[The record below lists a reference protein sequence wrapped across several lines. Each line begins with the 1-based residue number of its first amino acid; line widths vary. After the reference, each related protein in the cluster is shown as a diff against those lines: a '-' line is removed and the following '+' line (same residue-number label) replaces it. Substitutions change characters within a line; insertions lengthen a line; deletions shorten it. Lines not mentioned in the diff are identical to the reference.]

1 MYQCTLG
8 NELNQIVIQ
17 DCELL
22 VDSGNTACDLLL
34 TFHEAKKFELTQSKI
49 SIRVGG
55 LTGGAII
62 VKMLPPL
69 LLTFALRDS
78 NGDVQE
84 KSASVDA
91 WVMKHEIDS
100 FNDTQSTAVV
110 SNITT
115 VTVGETPVNNPSPV
129 KHMAHGSAT
138 LGKSGCKKLKLKYD
152 FDSDEIS
159 FINAIEELPEI

>member
-1 MYQCTLG
+1 MYQCKLG

-17 DCELL
+17 NCELL

-34 TFHEAKKFELTQSKI
+34 TFHDAKKFELTPSII
-49 SIRVGG
+49 SMTVGG

-62 VKMLPPL
+62 IKMLPAL
-69 LLTFALRDS
+69 LVTFALRDA
-78 NGDVQE
+78 NGVVQE

-115 VTVGETPVNNPSPV
+115 VTVGATPVNNPSPV
-129 KHMAHGSAT
+129 KHMAHGSAN
-138 LGKSGCKKLKLKYD
+138 LGESGCKKLKLKYD
-152 FDSDEIS
+152 FNSDEIS
-159 FINAIEELPEI
+159 FISAIEDLPEI